1 MVIHAPDRQAVSRL
15 ARGRG
20 CRIPTPRRRAGRLVV
35 PAIAFLAGSTLLL
48 LIVCHW
54 YLLPAL
60 TYFDGASP
68 HDKKRLAAYSLLM
81 LVVVLF
87 CLGMMLLMALRI
99 GKRLFPPP
107 SGPPSKTDYIDAWS
121 EAGKRLRDKIDDE

>member
-1 MVIHAPDRQAVSRL
+1 M
-15 ARGRG
+15 
-20 CRIPTPRRRAGRLVV
+20 

-60 TYFDGASP
+60 AVFQTASL
-68 HDKKRLAAYSLLM
+68 HDKKRLAAYSLLL
-81 LVVVLF
+81 LVVILF
-87 CLGMMLLMALRI
+87 CLGVMLLLALRI

-107 SGPPSKTDYIDAWS
+107 SGPPSKTEYPDAWV
-121 EAGKRLRDKIDDE
+121 EAGKRLTDKFDDE